1 MKNYII
7 VAPFS
12 NDFLKDWPSYHY
24 AELIELCY
32 KEFNLD
38 VKIIGTLNQRAHANE
53 LVRCLPGDRVANLCG
68 AIKWQDVERL
78 ILEAALVIGNNS
90 GIPHYSSKLGIPT
103 ICIFGG
109 MHSEAEWMPIGK
121 KVYLIAKHVV
131 CSPCSSFDCPY
142 AKRCLT
148 EISPKVVFEIV
159 CKALEMPLENLN
171 E

>member
-1 MKNYII
+1 MQDYII

-12 NDFLKDWPSYHY
+12 NDFLKDWPSHHY
-24 AELIELCY
+24 RELIELFY
-32 KEFNLD
+32 REINLD
-38 VKIIGTLNQRAHANE
+38 VKIVGTLNQRAFGNE
-53 LVRCLPGDRVANLCG
+53 LVRELPGHRVANLCG
-68 AIKWQDVERL
+68 VVKWSDMERL
-78 ILEAALVIGNNS
+78 ISGAALVIGNNS

-109 MHSEAEWMPIGK
+109 MHSEAEWMPVGK

-131 CSPCSSFDCPY
+131 CSPCFSFDCPY

-159 CKALEMPLENLN
+159 SKALRESLN
-171 E
+171 